1 MNERFSRNEALFGAE
16 GQKRIEEAR
25 VALAGVGGLG
35 SHVAQQLAYLG
46 SLEITLIDFDY
57 VTESSL
63 NRLIGAVDSDIAG
76 KTPKIMVAKRL
87 IEAVNPK
94 AHVVAIQAPLDSPE
108 AIEALQRVDLVFGSV
123 DRDLARLKL
132 TELTARLTLPYFD
145 LASDTGGEGEEAWY
159 GGHVVFANG
168 DGCLSCLGLLD
179 QDEINRDSMSPEER
193 DVHAR
198 IYGVDRNA
206 LAGTGP
212 MVVSVNGVVASLAC
226 TEFMA
231 FVTGMRPPAR
241 YLVYRGERPGVGRS
255 TDEPANGC
263 YFCAGLR
270 GAGL

>member
-16 GQKRIEEAR
+16 GQKRIEETH
-25 VALAGVGGLG
+25 VALAGCGGLG

-46 SLEITLIDFDY
+46 SRTITLIDFDH

-63 NRLIGAVDSDIAG
+63 NRLIGAVESDIAEE
-76 KTPKIMVAKRL
+76 TPKVIVAKRL

-94 AHVVAIQAPLDSPE
+94 AQVVALEVPLEAPE
-108 AIEALQRVDLVFGSV
+108 AIEALTSVDVMFGCV

-132 TELTARLTLPYFD
+132 TELTARLALPYVD

-159 GGHVVFANG
+159 GGHVVFSNG

-179 QDEINRDSMSPEER
+179 QDEINRDSMSPGER
-193 DVHAR
+193 EVHAR
-198 IYGVDRNA
+198 IYGVDRGA

-212 MVVSVNGVVASLAC
+212 MVVSVNGAVASLAV

-241 YLVYRGERPGVGRS
+241 YVVYRGERSTVGRS
-255 TDEPANGC
+255 NDEPASDC
-263 YFCAGLR
+263 YFCRGLR
-270 GAGL
+270 GTGL